1 MDTCKKNEKRQAIS
15 DLSFTYYGAL
25 PDKGIFILS
34 NGKMDR
40 NIEKTLYITS
50 LEAALNGYD
59 VVYISGNKGA
69 KYIESGALD
78 GGGRLFSI
86 VAFGF
91 ENLYASIKRRILLS
105 GGGIIIPDII
115 AQSNAIAIELSLALL
130 VANEDYYILSQSPS
144 ILYALDSNKDVALL
158 KSSLCNTG
166 ASELIADGCAVVDTF
181 SDFLISPRAIGY
193 ESANGKYGKDGFG
206 FDIIYTDGR

>member
-1 MDTCKKNEKRQAIS
+1 MDTCKENEKRQAIS

-50 LEAALNGYD
+50 LEVALNGYD
-59 VVYISGNKGA
+59 VVYISGNKSA

-115 AQSNAIAIELSLALL
+115 AQSNALAIELSLALL
-130 VANEDYYILSQSPS
+130 VANEGYYALSQSPS
-144 ILYALDSNKDVALL
+144 ISYALDSNKDVALL
-158 KSSLCNTG
+158 KSSLCNIG
-166 ASELIADGCAVVDTF
+166 ASELISDGCAVVDTF